1 MQYRACFRWAVPNA
15 LLCAASFGR
24 ADGCQT
30 DGVRLSEFWRLM
42 DDEFGS
48 GYSRVLARSHAIH
61 ALNDRSA
68 DEALEDGVGP
78 REVWRTLCVDLEVPP
93 ERWLGRDLP
102 IAETK
107 EP

>member
-1 MQYRACFRWAVPNA
+1 M
-15 LLCAASFGR
+15 
-24 ADGCQT
+24 
-30 DGVRLSEFWRLM
+30 RLSEFWRLM

-61 ALNDRSA
+61 ALQDRSA

-78 REVWRTLCVDLEVPP
+78 REVWRALCVDLEVPP

-102 IAETK
+102 GTETK